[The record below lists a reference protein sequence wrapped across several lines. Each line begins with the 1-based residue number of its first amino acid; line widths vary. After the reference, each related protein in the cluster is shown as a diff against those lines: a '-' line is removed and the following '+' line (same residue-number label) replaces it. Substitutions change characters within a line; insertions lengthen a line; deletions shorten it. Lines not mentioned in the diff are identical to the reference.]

1 MSKATIKNFAMWAR
15 EELLWQ
21 VSQQLLQE
29 EKQAGQKGTGKEKLQ
44 QNHFK
49 LGEKQREE
57 LVENVAYTWFNRL
70 IALRYMEVNH
80 YLPKDTSCKLEELC
94 QMEDKAQAKEQL
106 IALCNRLSI
115 GLPELFPVINEQTE
129 RLLPKT
135 IFLAE
140 GLIGRLILDIPKE
153 EWKNAVE
160 IIGWLHQY
168 YNTEQ
173 KNRAFGDLQKDNV
186 KISKERIPAV
196 TQLFTPDWIVRY
208 MVENSLG
215 KLWVESG
222 GTQGDWKYYCTT
234 KDVEKSLEKAAMQ
247 ENEENGG
254 GLQKTL
260 NPSEIKFIDPCMGS
274 GHILVYAFEL
284 FMQMYREVGY
294 TEAEAARNIVKYN
307 LFGLDIDPRAFQ
319 LSYFTIMMKA
329 RQYDQNI
336 LDGEVKPNV
345 FVVEDSRFF
354 TEAFVDFV
362 AGGDLEIKCDLM
374 TLGEDLYEAA
384 EYGSLVELRPID
396 LQRLEER
403 AKEIEQT
410 FYEDVFSSL
419 YAQQVKEK
427 LLPLLAQ
434 AKVMMQPYEVVVTNP
449 PYMGKSAMDKKL
461 REYVKKKYPLS
472 NYDLYAVFME
482 KCDKMLALGGYQGMI
497 TQHSW
502 MFLGSYEAL
511 RKRILQTRTI
521 THMIHLGA
529 RAFEE
534 ISGEVVQTTS
544 WIMKKTER
552 PTSEGVYMR
561 LVDCGNK
568 KEQFFLEEKESG
580 CHHITFVGKNDN
592 FFKIPGAP
600 VAYWVSEKELPLF
613 ETTTVSDFAT
623 VTNGMFTCDNKRF
636 LRLWHEIPRED
647 IAFDCTSKHEC
658 IGSGKKWFPY
668 NKGGNFRRWYGNH
681 EYVIN
686 FENFGEEIKQYR
698 VQSGQSATFPGQ
710 DYYFQESL
718 SWSLVSPTNFGIRY
732 YPKGFVFDIAG
743 SSIFPVQEQHLYS
756 MLGVLASDSL
766 YNFLK
771 VLNPTINYQ
780 AGDVRSLPMLSSC
793 LENEEIANLAKENVA
808 LAKEDWDS
816 FETSWNY
823 TQHPFVAIKEAW
835 RQSTENKSTDDT
847 ETKNQGCMAVG
858 IWECFEEYKNRSQAR
873 RERISENE
881 QKINL
886 LVRKL
891 HDSFTKTSVWKEENV
906 IEQVITEEQTREC
919 MRQEPTVNEAD
930 FGREI
935 RSLISYAV
943 GCMFGRFA
951 GDCEV
956 VDNNLILLTKEDVL
970 VRFKEFL
977 KNSFGEEKLEENLAA
992 VAEGLSGKKENA
1004 EETILHYFQ
1013 KEFVKDHNRIY
1024 QKRPIYWM
1032 AESKKRGGFKALFYV
1047 HRYDETLLETVW
1059 EAAKEM
1065 HHGYGMEAE
1074 NASLSRKERERA
1086 EKLQEEVAQYME
1098 QVEQLNAHP
1107 PVLNPDDG
1115 ILVNYEKLSSIL
1127 S

>member
-1 MSKATIKNFAMWAR
+1 MSKTTIKNFAMWAR

-21 VSQQLLQE
+21 VSEQLLQA
-29 EKQAGQKGTGKEKLQ
+29 EKHAGQKGIGKEKIQ
-44 QNHFK
+44 QNNFR
-49 LGEKQREE
+49 LSERQREE
-57 LVENVAYTWFNRL
+57 LIEDVAYTWFNRL

-80 YLPKDTSCKLEELC
+80 YLPKDAFAKLEDLC
-94 QMEDKAQAKEQL
+94 QMEDKGKAKELL
-106 IALCNRLSI
+106 IVLCNRLSV

-129 RLLPKT
+129 RLLPET
-135 IFLAE
+135 VFLAD
-140 GLIGRLILDIPKE
+140 GLIGRLISDIPKE

-173 KNRAFGDLQKDNV
+173 KNRAFGDLQKENV

-215 KLWVESG
+215 KLWVEKG
-222 GTQGDWKYYCTT
+222 GTVGNWNYYCET
-234 KDVEKSLEKAAMQ
+234 KQETVREDLRKVGELQAAQQGIAQQKPVE
-247 ENEENGG
+247 
-254 GLQKTL
+254 QKNTL
-260 NPSEIKFIDPCMGS
+260 NPCTLKFIDPCMGS

-284 FMQMYREVGY
+284 FMQMYIESGY
-294 TEAEAARNIVKYN
+294 SSAEAARNIVKYN

-354 TEAFVDFV
+354 TEAFVNFV
-362 AGGDLEIKCDLM
+362 ADGDLEIKCDLM

-384 EYGSLVELRPID
+384 EYGSLVELRSID
-396 LQRLEER
+396 LQRLEKR
-403 AKEIEQT
+403 AMEIEQT
-410 FYEDVFSSL
+410 FYEDVFGSL

-434 AKVMMQPYEVVVTNP
+434 ARVMMQPYQVVVTNP

-472 NYDLYAVFME
+472 NYDLYAVFIE
-482 KCDKMLALGGYQGMI
+482 KCDKMLAPGGYQGMI

-502 MFLGSYEAL
+502 MFLGSYESL

-552 PTSEGVYMR
+552 PISEGVYMR

-568 KEQFFLEEKESG
+568 KEQFFLEEKERG
-580 CHHITFVGKNDN
+580 CHHITFTGKNEN

-636 LRLWHEIPRED
+636 LRLWHEIPKDR
-647 IAFDCTSKHEC
+647 IAFDCTSKFQC
-658 IGSGKKWFPY
+658 VGSKKKWFPY
-668 NKGGNFRRWYGNH
+668 NKGGNFRRWYGNQ
-681 EYVIN
+681 EYIIN

-698 VQSGQSATFPGQ
+698 VQSGQSAAFPGQ
-710 DYYFQESL
+710 DYYFRESL

-756 MLGVLASDSL
+756 MLGVLASEPL

-771 VLNPTINYQ
+771 IFNPTINYQ
-780 AGDVRSLPMLSSC
+780 AGDVRSLPMLQSC
-793 LENEEIANLAKENVA
+793 LENEEIVLLAKENVE

-816 FETSWNY
+816 FETSWNFAK
-823 TQHPFVAIKEAW
+823 HPLVSIGKQWLEDSGNEEKNAI
-835 RQSTENKSTDDT
+835 
-847 ETKNQGCMAVG
+847 G
-858 IWECFEEYKNRSQAR
+858 ILECFEEYEKQVNSR
-873 RERISENE
+873 REKIAENE
-881 QKINL
+881 QQIND
-886 LVRKL
+886 LVRSLYDISIGESSLQK
-891 HDSFTKTSVWKEENV
+891 
-906 IEQVITEEQTREC
+906 
-919 MRQEPTVNEAD
+919 QEPTVSVAD
-930 FGREI
+930 YGREI

-943 GCMFGRFA
+943 GCMFGRFEGNCQVA
-951 GDCEV
+951 DS
-956 VDNNLILLTKEDVL
+956 NLILLTEEDIL
-970 VRFKEFL
+970 QRFKEFVR
-977 KNSFGEEKLEENLAA
+977 NTFGEAMLKENLMA
-992 VAEGLSGKKENA
+992 VAEGLSGKKENPQ
-1004 EETILHYFQ
+1004 ETILHYFQ

-1024 QKRPIYWM
+1024 QKRPIYWL
-1032 AESKKRGGFKALFYV
+1032 AESGKRGGFKALFYI
-1047 HRYDETLLETVW
+1047 HQYDESLLTIIE
-1059 EAAKEM
+1059 EAARRMCHKYEII
-1065 HHGYGMEAE
+1065 A
-1074 NASLSRKERERA
+1074 NDLSNSRKIRERA
-1086 EKLQEEVAQYME
+1086 AKLQEEVAMYIE
-1098 QVEQLNAHP
+1098 RLCELKERA
-1107 PVLNPDDG
+1107 PVLNADDG
-1115 ILVNYEKLSSIL
+1115 VIQNYEKLATIL
-1127 S
+1127 G